1 MPCSGA
7 FHSSRVTAARSVLH
21 QIFWPYFLLPKQ
33 LLCFFFFM
41 ILAFFQQ
48 QILNSTTSA
57 SHLAKQTAFPYDS
70 HFAWMFL
77 HRLFSICSIAHI
89 TLQYERKCFKKQCS
103 KSDSSWEILGLSSK
117 CFPLVSPHLPSGF
130 FVCTAS
136 NCGGP
141 VGGEWKVSTMD
152 KGTCGTLHSFLL
164 YPTAVIVWKCCR
176 QLLLCVENSQTVG
189 NIPAFFPPKWNQW
202 CLNI

>member
-1 MPCSGA
+1 
-7 FHSSRVTAARSVLH
+7 
-21 QIFWPYFLLPKQ
+21 
-33 LLCFFFFM
+33 M
-41 ILAFFQQ
+41 ILAFFQH

-57 SHLAKQTAFPYDS
+57 SHMAKQTAFPYDS

-141 VGGEWKVSTMD
+141 VGGRVKSKYNGQRHVWHLTFISSLPHSCYCMKVLSTAFALCGEFSNSG
-152 KGTCGTLHSFLL
+152 KHTCL
-164 YPTAVIVWKCCR
+164 
-176 QLLLCVENSQTVG
+176 
-189 NIPAFFPPKWNQW
+189 FFPPNGISDAWTFKGGTKTNER
-202 CLNI
+202 LP